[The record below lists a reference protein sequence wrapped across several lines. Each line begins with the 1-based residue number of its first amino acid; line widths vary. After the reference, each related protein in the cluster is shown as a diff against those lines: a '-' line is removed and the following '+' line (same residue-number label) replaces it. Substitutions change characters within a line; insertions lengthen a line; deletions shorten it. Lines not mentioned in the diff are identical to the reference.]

1 MDGDLRSNTGGRVW
15 ARKLRRQSWIMGCNT
30 ISSLALFKWP
40 IWRILLLF
48 ALCKRSVWCFRTR
61 RFCPTEGAEWS
72 CILNANPE
80 VSCKNANFKNPALI
94 GSRGISSRPCRA
106 YTTKFRR
113 HLIGV
118 PDFKRWPH
126 AKKRKQLA
134 SISDIL
140 ASYRTQLTG
149 GM

>member
-1 MDGDLRSNTGGRVW
+1 
-15 ARKLRRQSWIMGCNT
+15 
-30 ISSLALFKWP
+30 
-40 IWRILLLF
+40 
-48 ALCKRSVWCFRTR
+48 
-61 RFCPTEGAEWS
+61 
-72 CILNANPE
+72 
-80 VSCKNANFKNPALI
+80 
-94 GSRGISSRPCRA
+94 
-106 YTTKFRR
+106 
-113 HLIGV
+113 V